1 MTKYKLSGIT
11 FCILS
16 LCVTGLLAQ
25 DRQEKL
31 NERISVASDVAL
43 NLNTS
48 HTNVV
53 FETWNRNE
61 IEIEAYVEGENLDDE
76 NSRRIIESWQL
87 DVLGDDQNITIN
99 SRAGNLW
106 SGKVT
111 ASNFTI
117 SEEELRKLDP
127 AISDLLGPLI
137 KNIENNPMPNSLS
150 NEQQSN
156 VNLSDRRYSGQ
167 DEKYVQQWESQIR
180 EKFSDEIEKE
190 KQKLAQQLEKNGAIS
205 GDLQIKL
212 EWGEQYGRQM
222 EAWAAQFVRDIQNQ
236 QQGTSNVTVYQ
247 YTATR
252 PNTKGTSKVIKVKM
266 PKNAKLKLN
275 IRHGAVQLA
284 EKSYNVKA
292 SLSHTRLSANVV
304 DGNKTFIKASYSPVF
319 VRQWN
324 DGRLVVNYVKNCRI
338 QIAKNLLVN
347 SDSSNIFIQ
356 QMDENGAIAA
366 SFGMVTI
373 ANLGS
378 SFKTLDLAVQNS
390 DFRLKL
396 PKTPFNLTYTGSRSK
411 IGLPKTLEINTRS
424 NFGNVFINGY
434 QGTRDTDKLITV
446 NAKYSNVILSKE

>member
-61 IEIEAYVEGENLDDE
+61 IGIEAYVEGENLDDE
-76 NSRRIIESWQL
+76 NSKRIIESWQL

-117 SEEELRKLDP
+117 SEEDLRKLNP

-156 VNLSDRRYSGQ
+156 VNLSNKRYSEQ

-190 KQKLAQQLEKNGAIS
+190 KQKLAKQLEKNGAVS

-292 SLSHTRLSANVV
+292 SLSHTRLSANVI
-304 DGNKTFIKASYSPVF
+304 DGDKTFIKASYSPVF

-324 DGRLVVNYVKNCRI
+324 DGRLESEFTKR
-338 QIAKNLLVN
+338 
-347 SDSSNIFIQ
+347 F
-356 QMDENGAIAA
+356 
-366 SFGMVTI
+366 
-373 ANLGS
+373 
-378 SFKTLDLAVQNS
+378 LAV
-390 DFRLKL
+390 
-396 PKTPFNLTYTGSRSK
+396 
-411 IGLPKTLEINTRS
+411 
-424 NFGNVFINGY
+424 
-434 QGTRDTDKLITV
+434 
-446 NAKYSNVILSKE
+446 

>member
-1 MTKYKLSGIT
+1 
-11 FCILS
+11 
-16 LCVTGLLAQ
+16 
-25 DRQEKL
+25 
-31 NERISVASDVAL
+31 
-43 NLNTS
+43 
-48 HTNVV
+48 
-53 FETWNRNE
+53 
-61 IEIEAYVEGENLDDE
+61 
-76 NSRRIIESWQL
+76 
-87 DVLGDDQNITIN
+87 
-99 SRAGNLW
+99 
-106 SGKVT
+106 
-111 ASNFTI
+111 
-117 SEEELRKLDP
+117 
-127 AISDLLGPLI
+127 
-137 KNIENNPMPNSLS
+137 
-150 NEQQSN
+150 
-156 VNLSDRRYSGQ
+156 
-167 DEKYVQQWESQIR
+167 
-180 EKFSDEIEKE
+180 
-190 KQKLAQQLEKNGAIS
+190 
-205 GDLQIKL
+205 
-212 EWGEQYGRQM
+212 
-222 EAWAAQFVRDIQNQ
+222 
-236 QQGTSNVTVYQ
+236 
-247 YTATR
+247 
-252 PNTKGTSKVIKVKM
+252 M

-292 SLSHTRLSANVV
+292 SLSHTRLSANVI

-366 SFGMVTI
+366 SFGTVTI